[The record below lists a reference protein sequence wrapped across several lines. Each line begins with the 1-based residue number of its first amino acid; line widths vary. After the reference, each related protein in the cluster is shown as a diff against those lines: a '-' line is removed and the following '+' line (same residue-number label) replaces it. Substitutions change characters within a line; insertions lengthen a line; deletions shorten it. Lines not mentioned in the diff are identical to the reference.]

1 MAAETTLAI
10 LALQRQ
16 DVLTLSPGEGARGV
30 RLSSDLQDPALFL
43 FSLHGDEWRHLMSPL
58 DDIWIPA
65 AFTHSMDVAQ

>member
-1 MAAETTLAI
+1 MAAETTLDIA
-10 LALQRQ
+10 ALQRQ

-30 RLSSDLQDPALFL
+30 RLSSDLQDPALLL

-65 AFTHSMDVAQ
+65 AFTHSTDVAQ